1 MTQLALDVYAADR
14 RRPPAAARIAEHLH
28 RRGWITM
35 PYASGMGRA
44 GIVVPAWVCC
54 RCGDAE
60 TSAYLLHISHGC
72 CFVRVSSCTDADLPD
87 GHWSRQLTA
96 SWTPHH
102 PQGRPA

>member
-1 MTQLALDVYAADR
+1 MSQLVLDVYAGDR
-14 RRPPAAARIAEHLH
+14 IRPPSRARIAERLH

-35 PYASGMGRA
+35 PYDSGMGPA
-44 GIVVPAWVCC
+44 GTVVAAWVCC

-72 CFVRVSSCTDADLPD
+72 CAVAVPSCTDADLPD

-96 SWTPHH
+96 SWTPYD
-102 PQGRPA
+102 PRGAS